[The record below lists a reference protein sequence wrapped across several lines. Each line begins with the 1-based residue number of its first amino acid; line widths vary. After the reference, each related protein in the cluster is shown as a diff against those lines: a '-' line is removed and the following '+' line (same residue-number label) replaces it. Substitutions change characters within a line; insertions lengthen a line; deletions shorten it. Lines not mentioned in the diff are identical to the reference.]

1 MCSND
6 IGLDPVVFV
15 FGLVFEE
22 HLFVSYICSWIV
34 SGIFFFWLLVLK
46 FLGLNYLV
54 KSFNFY
60 GRMTYIYIY
69 IYSPLLLRDP
79 SNNYI

>member
-6 IGLDPVVFV
+6 VGLDPVVFV

-22 HLFVSYICSWIV
+22 HLFPTHYRKKGWTV
-34 SGIFFFWLLVLK
+34 SGIFFFWFLVLK

-54 KSFNFY
+54 KVSTLME
-60 GRMTYIYIY
+60 G
-69 IYSPLLLRDP
+69 
-79 SNNYI
+79 